1 MKAAPRC
8 MHLMA
13 DQRHIAV
20 FDAGKTSCKLVLLNG
35 EDYAEIEVLR
45 QEFLVL
51 QGPPYPHLDIDA
63 MWSFLCDSLA
73 TFETKY
79 GIDALAIT
87 THACTAGLVDA
98 DELVLPM
105 LDYEYEIP
113 PEVAAE
119 YDDLRPAFEKTFSP
133 RMPGGLNLGAQ
144 LHFLRT
150 TFPKEYASA
159 ALYLTFPQYWSWR
172 LTGIARSE
180 RTFLGS
186 HSDLWLP
193 KQGTYSSLVGTEFPK
208 KLFAPMSL
216 ASDTAPANEIATK
229 ATGLKLGTP
238 VTSGIH
244 DSNAS
249 LLPWLDTG
257 EAMSVVSSGTWAVL
271 MSIGGT
277 LDRLDSA
284 RDMLANVDAHGR
296 PVPTAR
302 FMGGREYQM
311 LTGGAVEEIRISDI
325 EAVIANDTCPLP
337 GRMSG
342 VGPFPLGPG
351 GWTGSPPETD
361 QAKVAGATLYLALM
375 SDTCLSLVGTG
386 DRVVIE
392 GPFAKNTTYAQ
403 VLTALIECP
412 IHLSTDTTGTATGA
426 AMLMGY
432 APPRVLGPPL
442 KPIQIEGLSAF
453 RDRWRK
459 LSAARST
466 VRK

>member
-1 MKAAPRC
+1 MKAALWC
-8 MHLMA
+8 IHLMA

-20 FDAGKTSCKLVLLNG
+20 FDAGKTSCKLVLLND
-35 EDYAEIEVLR
+35 ENYAEVEVLR
-45 QEFLVL
+45 QEFSVL

-73 TFETKY
+73 IFETKY

-87 THACTAGLVDA
+87 THACTAGLVGA
-98 DELVLPM
+98 DELVLPI

-113 PEVAAE
+113 PEVATK

-144 LHFLRT
+144 LHFLRAK
-150 TFPKEYASA
+150 FPKEYASA

-172 LTGIARSE
+172 LTGVARSE
-180 RTFLGS
+180 RTFLGA

-193 KQGTYSSLVGTEFPK
+193 KQGTYSSLVGGEFPK

-216 ASDTAPANEIATK
+216 AGDTAPANEIAAK
-229 ATGLKLGTP
+229 ATSLKLGTP

-249 LLPWLDTG
+249 LLPWLDIDG
-257 EAMSVVSSGTWAVL
+257 AMSVVSSGTWAIV
-271 MSIGGT
+271 MSVGGT
-277 LDRLDSA
+277 LDRLDPA
-284 RDMLANVDAHGR
+284 RDMLANVDARGR
-296 PVPTAR
+296 AVPTAK

-311 LTGGAVEEIRISDI
+311 LTGGAVGEISVSNI

-337 GRMSG
+337 GRISG
-342 VGPFPLGPG
+342 VGPFPSGPG
-351 GWTGSPPETD
+351 GWTGFSPETD
-361 QAKVAGATLYLALM
+361 QAKIAGATLYLALM

-403 VLTALIECP
+403 LLTALIGCP
-412 IHLSTDTTGTATGA
+412 VHLSTDTTGTATGA
-426 AMLMGY
+426 AMLLGS
-432 APPRVLGPPL
+432 ARPRVLGPPL
-442 KPIQIEGLSAF
+442 EPMKIEGLSAF

-459 LSAARST
+459 LSAAGSAL
-466 VRK
+466 RK